1 MTATQA
7 SRNFAAMLDEV
18 ENGETVLV
26 TRDGVTVAR
35 IVPDS
40 SKPGDRIADVLEK
53 HPLTKEA
60 VDELEE
66 TIREHREW
74 MDSGIREWPVG

>member
-35 IVPDS
+35 IIPDHTQ
-40 SKPGDRIADVLEK
+40 PGDRIAEVLET
-53 HPLTKEA
+53 HPLSEED
-60 VDELEE
+60 VDELENA
-66 TIREHREW
+66 IREHREW
-74 MDSGIREWPVG
+74 MDRGLREWPVD